1 MNRTLNLEQRITR
14 LEDIE
19 AIKQLKL
26 RYFYACDARDVAGVR
41 ACFTA
46 KDLLIDAGFIGQ
58 YTKVEDFTDM
68 FASMTTSPTH
78 LDQHYGIA
86 PEVKITDDT
95 HASGR
100 WRILFQLLD
109 SDKGVVQFMGGYY
122 ADKYLKENGEW
133 KIQQTV
139 YTVSTN
145 LMMKKDSAGLLEAME
160 MGGMHAIATELENS

>member
-1 MNRTLNLEQRITR
+1 MNSELTLEQRIAR

-26 RYFYACDARDVAGVR
+26 RYFYACDARDVAGVQ

-46 KDLLIDAGFIGQ
+46 TNLLIDAGFIGQ
-58 YTKVEDFTDM
+58 YNKVEDFTDM
-68 FASMTTSPTH
+68 FASMTASSSH

-86 PEVKITDDT
+86 PEIKIIDDT

-100 WRILFQLLD
+100 WRILFQLLE
-109 SDKGVVQFMGGYY
+109 SEKGVVQFMGGYY
-122 ADKYLKENGEW
+122 ADQYIKENGEW
-133 KIQQTV
+133 RIQKTV

-145 LMMKKDSAGLLEAME
+145 LMMKKDSAGLLEAVE
-160 MGGMHAIATELENS
+160 MGGLHAIATELGSN